1 MHSENKF
8 STKWEKMGKSGGKW
22 EKNLY
27 FYILRQIFMTTYIGE
42 YSCKVDAKGRILLPS
57 AFKKQMPSTAS
68 DKFVVKKDIFE
79 KCLVLYPIDEWERQ
93 NKLIRSRLNP
103 YNKDHNR
110 FLRNF
115 YRGTAELVLD
125 SNNRMLI
132 PKRLFELISAHKEVI
147 LAGQD
152 GKIEIWAR
160 DIYDG
165 GADGED
171 EFASLAEKIMGGTL
185 NQQDE

>member
-1 MHSENKF
+1 M
-8 STKWEKMGKSGGKW
+8 
-22 EKNLY
+22 
-27 FYILRQIFMTTYIGE
+27 
-42 YSCKVDAKGRILLPS
+42 LPA
-57 AFKKQMPSTAS
+57 AFKKQMPSSAN

-79 KCLVLYPIDEWERQ
+79 KCLVLYPMDEWERQ

-115 YRGTAELVLD
+115 YRGTAELIPD
-125 SNNRMLI
+125 SNNRLLI
-132 PKRLFELISAHKEVI
+132 PKRLLELVNVRKEVI

-152 GKIEIWAR
+152 GKIEIWAK

-165 GADGED
+165 AAEGEG
-171 EFASLAEKIMGGTL
+171 EFASLAEKIMGGTM
-185 NQQDE
+185 NEQNE